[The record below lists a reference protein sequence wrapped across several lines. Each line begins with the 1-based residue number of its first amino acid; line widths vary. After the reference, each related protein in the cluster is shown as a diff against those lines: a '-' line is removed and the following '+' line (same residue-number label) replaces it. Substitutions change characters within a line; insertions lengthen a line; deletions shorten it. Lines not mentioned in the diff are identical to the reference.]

1 MGYLFN
7 IKKWCSQVKSL
18 MNTKYGRSE
27 GTRFAPPLRRL
38 GRSRSQQS
46 TGLLL
51 CTARPSSPISQKKNL
66 PIPDGI
72 RRFLVGV
79 KGLEPPAS
87 WSQTRR
93 ATNCATPRYNI
104 IVILKWIDWLA
115 CYQLSVRNI
124 VASLAWSA
132 SRCSVFLPAQV
143 LPSSATGGGKP

>member
-1 MGYLFN
+1 
-7 IKKWCSQVKSL
+7 
-18 MNTKYGRSE
+18 MNTQYGRSE

-51 CTARPSSPISQKKNL
+51 CTARPSSPILQKKNL

-93 ATNCATPRYNI
+93 ATNCATPRNI
-104 IVILKWIDWLA
+104 LSLILCGYYIYA
-115 CYQLSVRNI
+115 RYQLSVRNI

-132 SRCSVFLPAQV
+132 SRCSVFLPAQA